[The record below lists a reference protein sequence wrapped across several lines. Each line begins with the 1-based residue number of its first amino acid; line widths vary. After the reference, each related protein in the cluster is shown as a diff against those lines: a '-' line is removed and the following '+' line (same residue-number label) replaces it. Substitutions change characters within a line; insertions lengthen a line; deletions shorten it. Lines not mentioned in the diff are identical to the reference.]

1 MQAVPRWRSCGS
13 LRRCRWWRSCSRRT
27 CCGSAYSRPVR
38 RILARAPLLLAASA
52 AAAAAR
58 SVRRTSLQGA
68 NGRRL
73 SPGGGRERPREQLRA
88 VRGEAD
94 GRPRRHACVRACVRA
109 CLGGVCVRAGRVC
122 TQPPRPALRFAA
134 NGDQAVQP
142 AHQGRQYSPPLPPSL
157 PLSLS
162 LSFANTSTATSA
174 PSSRT
179 PTVSRPPPAPPP
191 PYPIMNRRGGGGVW
205 NRVQYGVRGTLT
217 EHSLAPWR
225 GAREGV

>member
-13 LRRCRWWRSCSRRT
+13 LRRCRRWQSWSRRT

-52 AAAAAR
+52 AAAAAQ

-109 CLGGVCVRAGRVC
+109 CLGGVCVRAGRVMHPAA
-122 TQPPRPALRFAA
+122 QARPAIRCERRPSSSARTSRAPIL
-134 NGDQAVQP
+134 
-142 AHQGRQYSPPLPPSL
+142 SPPPSLPPSL
-157 PLSLS
+157 SLS
-162 LSFANTSTATSA
+162 LFCQYLDGYERALVKNTHRQ
-174 PSSRT
+174 PPPPR
-179 PTVSRPPPAPPP
+179 PPAP
-191 PYPIMNRRGGGGVW
+191 ISHHESERRRWG
-205 NRVQYGVRGTLT
+205 L
-217 EHSLAPWR
+217 E
-225 GAREGV
+225 